1 MHLLNV
7 DSKTSSGIELAR
19 AVLALEML
27 GLLMLHEHFLVL
39 ELSFAVPAPWFEH
52 EFILFLSH
60 R

>member
-27 GLLMLHEHFLVL
+27 GLLMLHEHCIGDSLNL
-39 ELSFAVPAPWFEH
+39 TTT
-52 EFILFLSH
+52 
-60 R
+60 